1 MYNVQMLPF
10 SKRSSVAEAIDWT
23 DKALPNLGCE
33 NIASMQAD
41 GRVLAQAITS
51 TVNVPGFHR
60 SMMDGFAVRAIDV
73 EESTETQPTELRI
86 VGDIYPGQSPIAA
99 LSSGEA
105 IQIMTG
111 APVPP
116 GADTVIPIEMVRVRD
131 NTILVRQPLV
141 TGKHV
146 GPPGEDVACGQSVLE
161 AGRRIRPQ
169 DVGLLSSIGIN
180 SVSVLKK
187 PKVHLVTTGNEL
199 LPAGTTPSDYRI
211 TDANSPMLESL
222 VLRDGGEVTFSGII
236 PDKPDC
242 ILDAFQVDADILI
255 VSGGTS
261 VGCEDYVPHLLAQT
275 GELGIH
281 GVRMRPGSPIG
292 IGTLKKRPT
301 FLLPGN
307 PVACL
312 CGYDFFA
319 GRAIRKLTGRGIE
332 LPYHQHQLPLGE
344 SLTSI
349 EGRTDYVRV
358 HVTGDCVIKSN
369 QQGGSMLFSAV
380 QSDGFLI
387 IPERATALS
396 AGETVTVYCY

>member
-33 NIASMQAD
+33 NIASMHAD

-73 EESTETQPTELRI
+73 EESSETQPIELRI

-116 GADTVIPIEMVRVRD
+116 GADTVIPIEMVQVRD

-141 TGKHV
+141 PAKHV
-146 GPPGEDVACGQSVLE
+146 GPPGEDVACGQCVLE

-199 LPAGTTPSDYRI
+199 LPAGTPPSDFRI

-261 VGCEDYVPHLLAQT
+261 MGCEDYVPHLLAQT

-292 IGTLKKRPT
+292 IGTFKKRPT

-358 HVTGDCVIKSN
+358 HVTGDGVIKSN

>member
-1 MYNVQMLPF
+1 MSNVQMLPF

-23 DKALPNLGCE
+23 DKALPDLGCE

-41 GRVLAQAITS
+41 GRVLTQSITS

-60 SMMDGFAVRAIDV
+60 GMMDGFAVRAIDV
-73 EESTETQPTELRI
+73 KESSETQPIVLRI
-86 VGDIYPGQSPIAA
+86 VGDIYPGQSPVAA
-99 LSSGEA
+99 LSSGET
-105 IQIMTG
+105 IRITTG

-116 GADTVIPIEMVRVRD
+116 GADTVIPIEMVGVRD
-131 NTILVRQPLV
+131 NTILVHQSVV

-146 GPPGEDVACGQSVLE
+146 GPPGEDVARGQCVLE

-180 SVSVLKK
+180 SVSVVRK
-187 PKVHLVTTGNEL
+187 PKVHLITTGNEL
-199 LPAGTTPSDYRI
+199 LPAGTPPSDYRI

-222 VLRDGGEVTFSGII
+222 VLRDGGEVSFSGIV

-242 ILDAFQVDADILI
+242 ILDAFKVDADILI

-261 VGCEDYVPHLLAQT
+261 VGCEDFVPYLLAQN

-292 IGTLKKRPT
+292 IGTFENRPT

-312 CGYDFFA
+312 YGYDFFA
-319 GRAIRKLTGRGIE
+319 GRVIRKLTGRGID

-344 SLTSI
+344 ALNSI
-349 EGRTDYVRV
+349 EGRTDFVRV
-358 HVTGDCVIKSN
+358 RIVGDSVIKSK
-369 QQGGSMLFSAV
+369 QQGSSMLFSAV
-380 QSDGFLI
+380 RSDGFII
-387 IPERATALS
+387 IPEGAKSLS